1 MHDDFNELRNR
12 LSRIESASYS
22 THTGIYYFQSAH
34 FVWLFNLKAM
44 HDQCSL

>member
-22 THTGIYYFQSAH
+22 THTGD
-34 FVWLFNLKAM
+34 LLLPKR
-44 HDQCSL
+44 SLCLTFKI